1 MRNYYFFDLFIQCTL
16 RNRYPDSPVNGIGVY
31 WETEGQLFYDP
42 VFVLSIQDQVQL
54 VNVKLLKDPP
64 ILISKLYPLLQVRYN
79 LEKPIQKATVT
90 MSQNNGHNQMK
101 PEFLSDP
108 APLSS
113 DEQAYL
119 RTLLS
124 EEDLEKCYEG
134 HCEAAH
140 RKLWTH
146 FQVIGQ
152 LTNDLH

>member
-1 MRNYYFFDLFIQCTL
+1 
-16 RNRYPDSPVNGIGVY
+16 
-31 WETEGQLFYDP
+31 
-42 VFVLSIQDQVQL
+42 
-54 VNVKLLKDPP
+54 
-64 ILISKLYPLLQVRYN
+64 
-79 LEKPIQKATVT
+79 
-90 MSQNNGHNQMK
+90 MSQNNQIK

-140 RKLWTH
+140 RKLWAY
-146 FQVIGQ
+146 FQVKLLLSFIQDYAYISQPLLIGRKHYDWILFYLDVEFRGVPRVLGQ
-152 LTNDLH
+152 

>member
-1 MRNYYFFDLFIQCTL
+1 
-16 RNRYPDSPVNGIGVY
+16 
-31 WETEGQLFYDP
+31 
-42 VFVLSIQDQVQL
+42 
-54 VNVKLLKDPP
+54 
-64 ILISKLYPLLQVRYN
+64 
-79 LEKPIQKATVT
+79 

-146 FQVIGQ
+146 FQVICR
-152 LTNDLH
+152 LKNDRFVNGFF